1 MEQTNTVVPLTDTGE
16 MDEAIQEFLVESEEN
31 LSQVERDLV
40 DLESH
45 PEQQETLASIFRA
58 IHTIKGTCSFLGY
71 SKLESLAHSGETLLS
86 LVRDGELPLTND
98 IARALL
104 TMVDAVRHM
113 LAAIE
118 QTRSDGTE
126 EYQDLKNVLVALQK
140 GEAASVATKESGQ
153 SVVSSQS
160 CDVQEVA
167 PVSAEDSKRSVGA
180 EPLASDGKVVPVSQ
194 TQSAVKESKVEPLG
208 CRW

>member
-1 MEQTNTVVPLTDTGE
+1 MGE
-16 MDEAIQEFLVESEEN
+16 MDAAVQEFLVESDEN

-40 DLESH
+40 DFEGH

-71 SKLESLAHSGETLLS
+71 SKLESLAHTGETLLS
-86 LVRDGELPLTND
+86 LVRDGELPLRND
-98 IARALL
+98 IASALL

-118 QTRSDGTE
+118 QTGSDGTE

-140 GEAASVATKESGQ
+140 EKSLPAQIMCKR
-153 SVVSSQS
+153 
-160 CDVQEVA
+160 
-167 PVSAEDSKRSVGA
+167 PLMLSARTMS
-180 EPLASDGKVVPVSQ
+180 L
-194 TQSAVKESKVEPLG
+194 
-208 CRW
+208 